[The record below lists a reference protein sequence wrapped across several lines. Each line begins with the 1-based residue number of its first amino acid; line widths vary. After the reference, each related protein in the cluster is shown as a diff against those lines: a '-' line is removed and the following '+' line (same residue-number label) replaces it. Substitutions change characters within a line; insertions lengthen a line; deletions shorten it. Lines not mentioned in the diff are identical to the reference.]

1 MVRYLVILFLVSILG
16 CEMNGKQIIKPEK
29 FDFNEVKF
37 NAVSKKLIFE
47 NKNSDINDMTKII
60 EYWFSNKIKTDGFE
74 GNLDVIIKKIDIKRT
89 KIKESYKVSIDLII
103 QFKEEEKDLKR
114 RKIYDIQSSEYGEIK
129 GSFSISDQDNL
140 DLNLMHQSLQSVNQK
155 LLQII

>member
-1 MVRYLVILFLVSILG
+1 MTRRDGLKNY
-16 CEMNGKQIIKPEK
+16 
-29 FDFNEVKF
+29 
-37 NAVSKKLIFE
+37 E
-47 NKNSDINDMTKII
+47 N
-60 EYWFSNKIKTDGFE
+60 
-74 GNLDVIIKKIDIKRT
+74 L
-89 KIKESYKVSIDLII
+89 DLII